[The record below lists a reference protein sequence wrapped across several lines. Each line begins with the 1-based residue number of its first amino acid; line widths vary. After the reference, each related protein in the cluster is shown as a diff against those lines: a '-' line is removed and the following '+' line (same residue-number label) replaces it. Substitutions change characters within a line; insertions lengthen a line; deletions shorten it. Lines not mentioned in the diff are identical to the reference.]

1 MHDQSHTHTSC
12 RQVTVI
18 FAPLQGHHGV
28 WELWTLLFSCTPLCS
43 STPSIPCSCL
53 CWNASVW
60 GGVPLDKDQTLFQL
74 FSLTPVLVAIVC
86 ILIVWLFK
94 AADRS
99 PEKKKEE
106 PQIQP
111 WMNEDLKDSPD
122 IHQMEEGKRQ
132 WHRLLALPQGASVM
146 SVSWWRAYGGDT
158 GRSVSSPNS
167 SMATI
172 QGDKD
177 GGYFSGDQLV
187 TFLSLYPLYSH

>member
-1 MHDQSHTHTSC
+1 M
-12 RQVTVI
+12 
-18 FAPLQGHHGV
+18 
-28 WELWTLLFSCTPLCS
+28 
-43 STPSIPCSCL
+43 
-53 CWNASVW
+53 
-60 GGVPLDKDQTLFQL
+60 

-111 WMNEDLKDSPD
+111 WMNEDLKASPD

-146 SVSWWRAYGGDT
+146 SVS
-158 GRSVSSPNS
+158 
-167 SMATI
+167 
-172 QGDKD
+172 
-177 GGYFSGDQLV
+177 
-187 TFLSLYPLYSH
+187 